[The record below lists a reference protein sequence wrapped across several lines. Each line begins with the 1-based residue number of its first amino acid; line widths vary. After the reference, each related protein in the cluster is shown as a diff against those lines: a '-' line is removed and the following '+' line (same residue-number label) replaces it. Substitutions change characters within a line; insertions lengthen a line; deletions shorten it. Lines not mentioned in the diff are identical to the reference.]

1 MTNSGRIEIEIDPI
15 LFKITYVNSLK
26 DFLEESFKLIIFLLL
41 TDLDA
46 VFNGLYGSLY
56 VKLQVQI
63 TELIFIEKNH
73 VN

>member
-1 MTNSGRIEIEIDPI
+1 MNKN
-15 LFKITYVNSLK
+15 F
-26 DFLEESFKLIIFLLL
+26 FLLL

-46 VFNGLYGSLY
+46 VFNGLYLSLY
-56 VKLQVQI
+56 VKLQMQI